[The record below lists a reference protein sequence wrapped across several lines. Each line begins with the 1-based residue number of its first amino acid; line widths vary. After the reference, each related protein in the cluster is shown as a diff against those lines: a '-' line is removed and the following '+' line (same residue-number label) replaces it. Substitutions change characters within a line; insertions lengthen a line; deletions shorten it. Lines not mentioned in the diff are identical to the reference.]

1 MCGWLL
7 VPREL
12 HEVQRVLGHSRISTT
27 GIYLTRIEDGAR
39 DAIERAGV

>member
-1 MCGWLL
+1 LI

-27 GIYLTRIEDGAR
+27 GIYLMPIEDGAR